1 MIIATNSTKITTI
14 NKALIFTGQLF
25 LTDLKAQHIGAF
37 LAAGIVYATYST
49 AIKNADPNLT
59 LATAGIF
66 ATYPNGD
73 FVGDHA
79 VSNGILL

>member
-1 MIIATNSTKITTI
+1 
-14 NKALIFTGQLF
+14 
-25 LTDLKAQHIGAF
+25 
-37 LAAGIVYATYST
+37 VYATYST